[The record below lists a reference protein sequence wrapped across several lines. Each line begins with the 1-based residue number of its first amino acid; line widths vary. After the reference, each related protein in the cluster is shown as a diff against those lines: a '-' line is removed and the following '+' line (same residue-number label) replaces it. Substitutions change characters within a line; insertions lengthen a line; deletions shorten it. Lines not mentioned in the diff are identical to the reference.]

1 MYHQKIF
8 SNHLLKAV
16 KMTEKLVEINN
27 HNFIIEL
34 MYADTKQNMTGKP
47 VYKEI
52 GFGNKALVH
61 KDLWNKLEQLIP
73 WLEEHKRKLKIFDAY
88 RPPLA
93 HEKLRE
99 VIPQPGFF
107 AINPATSPHCR
118 ATAVDVCLTDENGN
132 ELTYPTL
139 VDAYDPDYATEVQQ
153 GKSEAFFEY
162 LKKARHDYEDAS
174 KEALHNR
181 RELKSLMESI
191 GLKALPHEWWHYE
204 LPNGREDDK
213 YPMIK

>member
-1 MYHQKIF
+1 
-8 SNHLLKAV
+8 
-16 KMTEKLVEINN
+16 MTEKLVEINN
-27 HNFIIEL
+27 HNFIVEL

-107 AINPATSPHCR
+107 AINPAIFP
-118 ATAVDVCLTDENGN
+118 
-132 ELTYPTL
+132 P
-139 VDAYDPDYATEVQQ
+139 
-153 GKSEAFFEY
+153 
-162 LKKARHDYEDAS
+162 
-174 KEALHNR
+174 
-181 RELKSLMESI
+181 
-191 GLKALPHEWWHYE
+191 
-204 LPNGREDDK
+204 
-213 YPMIK
+213 